1 MGTVP
6 NVGLMAQKAEEYG
19 SHDKTFQVPTNGT
32 VRVVDQHNTV
42 IFEHTVHTNDIWRMC
57 QVKDIPIQNWVQL
70 AVNRA
75 KDTQTPAV
83 FWLDQ
88 HRAHDRE
95 LIKKVT
101 HYLQDHD
108 TSDLDI
114 HILAPDQAT
123 QFSLDRIRQGLDT
136 ISVTGNVLRDYLT
149 DLFPILELGTSA
161 KMLSIVPLLA
171 GGGLFETG
179 AGTISYLTP
188 VKEKTLDSISSIRQG
203 TGATA
208 IGDGLSL
215 GIDMVS
221 SILDK
226 KRVIILLSDGIHNSG
241 LVTPEQATQYAVLN
255 NVQVHTI
262 GIGSEEP
269 VYLRDD
275 IYGDPQYAEL
285 DEQTLQDIA
294 SNTGGNYFKSLD
306 EQGLN
311 EILLELNTNLEYETE
326 LSTIRDWFIGSAII
340 ILLIDIYIIYGRF
353 RIAA

>member
-1 MGTVP
+1 MEFGFINALFLFLLIPVLVFIYYKYNSNKKESILKFSTLKIIKKTNAKNNLIRKHLPFLLVIIVFSLIIIALANP
-6 NVGLMAQKAEEYG
+6 QIVTLGSEKGVNLGIVLDGSESMAASDYEPTRLDAAKRAITSLVTKTSETNNVG
-19 SHDKTFQVPTNGT
+19 
-32 VRVVDQHNTV
+32 VV
-42 IFEHTVHTNDIWRMC
+42 
-57 QVKDIPIQNWVQL
+57 
-70 AVNRA
+70 
-75 KDTQTPAV
+75 
-83 FWLDQ
+83 
-88 HRAHDRE
+88 
-95 LIKKVT
+95 
-101 HYLQDHD
+101 
-108 TSDLDI
+108 
-114 HILAPDQAT
+114 
-123 QFSLDRIRQGLDT
+123 
-136 ISVTGNVLRDYLT
+136 
-149 DLFPILELGTSA
+149 
-161 KMLSIVPLLA
+161 
-171 GGGLFETG
+171 LFETG

-188 VKEKTLDSISSIRQG
+188 VKQKTLDSISSIQQG

-241 LVTPEQATQYAVLN
+241 LVSPEQATQYAILN

-262 GIGSEEP
+262 GIGSNEP

-294 SNTGGNYFKSLD
+294 SSTGGNYFKSLD

-311 EILLELNTNLEYETE
+311 EILLELNTNLEYEIE

-340 ILLIDIYIIYGRF
+340 ILLIDIYIIYGKF

>member
-1 MGTVP
+1 MEFGFINALFLFLLIPILVFIYYKYNSNKKESIIKFSTLKIIKKIDTKSNLIRKHIPFLLIIIVLSLIIIALANPQIVTMGSEKVINLGIVLDGSESMAATDYEPTRLDAAKRAIISLVTKTGETN
-6 NVGLMAQKAEEYG
+6 NVG
-19 SHDKTFQVPTNGT
+19 
-32 VRVVDQHNTV
+32 VV
-42 IFEHTVHTNDIWRMC
+42 
-57 QVKDIPIQNWVQL
+57 
-70 AVNRA
+70 
-75 KDTQTPAV
+75 
-83 FWLDQ
+83 
-88 HRAHDRE
+88 
-95 LIKKVT
+95 
-101 HYLQDHD
+101 
-108 TSDLDI
+108 
-114 HILAPDQAT
+114 
-123 QFSLDRIRQGLDT
+123 
-136 ISVTGNVLRDYLT
+136 
-149 DLFPILELGTSA
+149 
-161 KMLSIVPLLA
+161 
-171 GGGLFETG
+171 LFETG

-188 VKEKTLDSISSIRQG
+188 VKQKTLDSISSIQQG

-241 LVTPEQATQYAVLN
+241 LVSPEQATQYAILN

-262 GIGSEEP
+262 GIGSNEP

-285 DEQTLQDIA
+285 DEQTLQQIA
-294 SNTGGNYFKSLD
+294 SSTGGNYFKSLD
-306 EQGLN
+306 EEALN
-311 EILLELNTNLEYETE
+311 EILLELNTDLEYETE

>member
-1 MGTVP
+1 VENEELMEFGFINALFLFLLIPILVFIYYKYNSNKKESIIKFSTLKIIKKIDTKSNLIRKHIPFLLIIIVLSLIIIALANPQIVTMGSEKVINLGIVLDGSESMAATDYEPTRLDAAKRAIISLVTKTGETN
-6 NVGLMAQKAEEYG
+6 NVG
-19 SHDKTFQVPTNGT
+19 
-32 VRVVDQHNTV
+32 VV
-42 IFEHTVHTNDIWRMC
+42 
-57 QVKDIPIQNWVQL
+57 
-70 AVNRA
+70 
-75 KDTQTPAV
+75 
-83 FWLDQ
+83 
-88 HRAHDRE
+88 
-95 LIKKVT
+95 
-101 HYLQDHD
+101 
-108 TSDLDI
+108 
-114 HILAPDQAT
+114 
-123 QFSLDRIRQGLDT
+123 
-136 ISVTGNVLRDYLT
+136 
-149 DLFPILELGTSA
+149 
-161 KMLSIVPLLA
+161 
-171 GGGLFETG
+171 LFETG

-188 VKEKTLDSISSIRQG
+188 VKQKTLDSISSIQQG

-241 LVTPEQATQYAVLN
+241 LVSPEQATQYAILN

-262 GIGSEEP
+262 GIGSNEP

-285 DEQTLQDIA
+285 DEQTLQQIA
-294 SNTGGNYFKSLD
+294 SSTGGNYFKSLD
-306 EQGLN
+306 EEALN
-311 EILLELNTNLEYETE
+311 EILLELNTDLEYETE

>member
-1 MGTVP
+1 MEFGFINALFLFLLIPVLVFIYYKYNSNKKESILKFSTLKIIKKTNAKNNLIRKHIPFLLVIIVFSLIIIALANP
-6 NVGLMAQKAEEYG
+6 QIVTLGSEKGVNLGIVLDGSESMAASDYEPTRLDAAKRAITSLVTKTSETNNVG
-19 SHDKTFQVPTNGT
+19 
-32 VRVVDQHNTV
+32 VV
-42 IFEHTVHTNDIWRMC
+42 
-57 QVKDIPIQNWVQL
+57 
-70 AVNRA
+70 
-75 KDTQTPAV
+75 
-83 FWLDQ
+83 
-88 HRAHDRE
+88 
-95 LIKKVT
+95 
-101 HYLQDHD
+101 
-108 TSDLDI
+108 
-114 HILAPDQAT
+114 
-123 QFSLDRIRQGLDT
+123 
-136 ISVTGNVLRDYLT
+136 
-149 DLFPILELGTSA
+149 
-161 KMLSIVPLLA
+161 
-171 GGGLFETG
+171 LFETG

-188 VKEKTLDSISSIRQG
+188 VKQKTLDSISSIQQG

-241 LVTPEQATQYAVLN
+241 LVSPEQATQYAILN

-262 GIGSEEP
+262 GIGSNEP

-275 IYGDPQYAEL
+275 TYGDPQYAEL

-294 SNTGGNYFKSLD
+294 SSTGGNYFKSLD

-340 ILLIDIYIIYGRF
+340 ILLIDIYIIYGKF

>member
-1 MGTVP
+1 MEFGFINALFLFLLIPVLVFIYYKYNSNKKESILKFSTLKIIKKTNAKNNLIRKHLPFLLVIIVFSLIIIALANP
-6 NVGLMAQKAEEYG
+6 QIVTQGSEKGVNLGIVLDGSESMAASDYEPTRLDAAKRAITSLVTKTSETNNVG
-19 SHDKTFQVPTNGT
+19 
-32 VRVVDQHNTV
+32 VV
-42 IFEHTVHTNDIWRMC
+42 
-57 QVKDIPIQNWVQL
+57 
-70 AVNRA
+70 
-75 KDTQTPAV
+75 
-83 FWLDQ
+83 
-88 HRAHDRE
+88 
-95 LIKKVT
+95 
-101 HYLQDHD
+101 
-108 TSDLDI
+108 
-114 HILAPDQAT
+114 
-123 QFSLDRIRQGLDT
+123 
-136 ISVTGNVLRDYLT
+136 
-149 DLFPILELGTSA
+149 
-161 KMLSIVPLLA
+161 
-171 GGGLFETG
+171 LFETG

-188 VKEKTLDSISSIRQG
+188 VKQKTLDSISSIQQG

-241 LVTPEQATQYAVLN
+241 LVSPEQATQYAILN

-262 GIGSEEP
+262 GIGSNEP
-269 VYLRDD
+269 IYLRDD

-294 SNTGGNYFKSLD
+294 SSTGGNYFKSLD

-340 ILLIDIYIIYGRF
+340 ILLIDIYIIYGKF

>member
-1 MGTVP
+1 MIIIALANPQIVTLGSEKGVNLGIVLDGSESMAASDYEPTRLDAAKRAITSLVTKTSETN
-6 NVGLMAQKAEEYG
+6 NVG
-19 SHDKTFQVPTNGT
+19 
-32 VRVVDQHNTV
+32 VV
-42 IFEHTVHTNDIWRMC
+42 
-57 QVKDIPIQNWVQL
+57 
-70 AVNRA
+70 
-75 KDTQTPAV
+75 
-83 FWLDQ
+83 
-88 HRAHDRE
+88 
-95 LIKKVT
+95 
-101 HYLQDHD
+101 
-108 TSDLDI
+108 
-114 HILAPDQAT
+114 
-123 QFSLDRIRQGLDT
+123 
-136 ISVTGNVLRDYLT
+136 
-149 DLFPILELGTSA
+149 
-161 KMLSIVPLLA
+161 
-171 GGGLFETG
+171 LFETG

-188 VKEKTLDSISSIRQG
+188 VKQKTLDSISSIQQG

-241 LVTPEQATQYAVLN
+241 LVSPEQATQYAILN

-262 GIGSEEP
+262 GIGSNEP

-294 SNTGGNYFKSLD
+294 SSTGGNYFKSLD

-340 ILLIDIYIIYGRF
+340 ILLIDIYIIYGKF
-353 RIAA
+353 RIAT

>member
-1 MGTVP
+1 MEFGFINALFLFLLIPVLVFIYYKYNSNKKESILKFSTLKIIKKTNVKNNLIRKHIP
-6 NVGLMAQKAEEYG
+6 FLLVIIVFSLIIIALANPQIVTLGSEKGVNLGIVLDGSESMAASDYEPTRLDAAKRAITSLVTKTSETNNVG
-19 SHDKTFQVPTNGT
+19 
-32 VRVVDQHNTV
+32 VV
-42 IFEHTVHTNDIWRMC
+42 
-57 QVKDIPIQNWVQL
+57 
-70 AVNRA
+70 
-75 KDTQTPAV
+75 
-83 FWLDQ
+83 
-88 HRAHDRE
+88 
-95 LIKKVT
+95 
-101 HYLQDHD
+101 
-108 TSDLDI
+108 
-114 HILAPDQAT
+114 
-123 QFSLDRIRQGLDT
+123 
-136 ISVTGNVLRDYLT
+136 
-149 DLFPILELGTSA
+149 
-161 KMLSIVPLLA
+161 
-171 GGGLFETG
+171 LFETG

-188 VKEKTLDSISSIRQG
+188 VKQKTLDSISSIQQG

-241 LVTPEQATQYAVLN
+241 LVSPEQATQYAILN

-262 GIGSEEP
+262 GIGSNEP

-294 SNTGGNYFKSLD
+294 SSTGGNYFKSLD

>member
-1 MGTVP
+1 MENEELMEFGFINALFLFLLIPVLVFIYYKYNSNKKESILKFSTLKIIKKTNAKNNLIRKHIPFLLVIIIFSLIIIALANP
-6 NVGLMAQKAEEYG
+6 QIVTLGSEKGVNLGIVLDGSESMAASDYEPTRLDAAKRAITSLVTKTSETNNVG
-19 SHDKTFQVPTNGT
+19 
-32 VRVVDQHNTV
+32 VV
-42 IFEHTVHTNDIWRMC
+42 
-57 QVKDIPIQNWVQL
+57 
-70 AVNRA
+70 
-75 KDTQTPAV
+75 
-83 FWLDQ
+83 
-88 HRAHDRE
+88 
-95 LIKKVT
+95 
-101 HYLQDHD
+101 
-108 TSDLDI
+108 
-114 HILAPDQAT
+114 
-123 QFSLDRIRQGLDT
+123 
-136 ISVTGNVLRDYLT
+136 
-149 DLFPILELGTSA
+149 
-161 KMLSIVPLLA
+161 
-171 GGGLFETG
+171 LFETG

-188 VKEKTLDSISSIRQG
+188 VKQKTLDSISSIQQG

-241 LVTPEQATQYAVLN
+241 LVSPEQATQYAILN

-262 GIGSEEP
+262 GIGSNEP

-294 SNTGGNYFKSLD
+294 SSTGGNYFKSLD

-340 ILLIDIYIIYGRF
+340 ILLIDIYIIYGKF